1 MSSTNPILWGEGL
14 FLRPQHF
21 QQHALAFENA
31 LAQSQRLIR
40 GNPWGLRQI
49 SIDADALRGG
59 ILRIDTLELV
69 FRDGALVNAPA
80 NNPLPLT
87 RNLND
92 IAQIGNQTV
101 VHACLPALN
110 PYGGN
115 SAASENRGS
124 KNGDGTRPSRY
135 LAANS
140 SVRDLYTEALEA
152 EVTTLQANVRL
163 MVDEE
168 NRDGHL
174 CVAIARIARNAN
186 GAWEADPS
194 FIPPLV
200 EIAANPHLAM
210 LIRRLLDILQVKSR
224 ALAARH
230 REKVK
235 SVVEYG
241 TSDIASFW
249 LLHTVNRN
257 FPLLNHFSA
266 NPTPPEELYA
276 LLAQMAG
283 ELLTFSSELTLT
295 DIPLYAHE
303 NLTAVFA
310 RLDTLIR
317 ELLETVVSNRYAV
330 IPLVNTKPSFFVGR
344 LESERLVENVDYY
357 LSVASE
363 LPTTKVLDMVPLK
376 LKAGSPDDVEKILN
390 SALPGVRLVHAAQT
404 PSALPVRV
412 GNHYFVLEPQGQIF
426 DRMRG
431 ARSICIYVPQA
442 LLELKLELYA
452 VFH

>member
-21 QQHALAFENA
+21 QQQALAFENA

-49 SIDADALRGG
+49 SVDADALRGG
-59 ILRIDTLELV
+59 ILRINTLELA
-69 FRDGALVNAPA
+69 FPDGTLVTAPA
-80 NNPLPLT
+80 DNPLPLT

-92 IAQIGNQTV
+92 IAQIGSQTV
-101 VHACLPALN
+101 IYACLPALN

-115 SAASENRGS
+115 STSGN
-124 KNGDGTRPSRY
+124 KDGDGTRPSRY
-135 LAANS
+135 LSANS

-152 EVTTLQANVRL
+152 EVATLQANVRL

-186 GAWEADPS
+186 GAWEADPT

-210 LIRRLLDILQVKSR
+210 LIRRLLDILLVKSR

-266 NPTPPEELYA
+266 SPTPPEDLYA

-283 ELLTFSSELTLT
+283 ELLTFSSELTLA

-303 NLTAVFA
+303 NLTAVFT

-330 IPLVNTKPSFFVGR
+330 IPLINTKPSFFVGR

-357 LSVASE
+357 LSVSSE

-431 ARSICIYVPQA
+431 SRSICIYVPQA
-442 LLELKLELYA
+442 LLELKLELFA

>member
-21 QQHALAFENA
+21 QQQALAFENA
-31 LAQSQRLIR
+31 LAQNQRLIR
-40 GNPWGLRQI
+40 GNPWGLRHI
-49 SIDADALRGG
+49 SVDADALRGG
-59 ILRIDTLELV
+59 ILRINTLELA
-69 FRDGALVNAPA
+69 FPDGTLVTAPA
-80 NNPLPLT
+80 DNPLPLT

-92 IAQIGNQTV
+92 IAQIGSQTV
-101 VHACLPALN
+101 IYACLPALN

-115 SAASENRGS
+115 STSGN
-124 KNGDGTRPSRY
+124 KDGDGTRPSRY
-135 LAANS
+135 LSANS

-152 EVTTLQANVRL
+152 EVATLQANVRL

-186 GAWEADPS
+186 GAWEADPT

-210 LIRRLLDILQVKSR
+210 LIRRLLDILLVKSR

-257 FPLLNHFSA
+257 FPLLNHFSVS
-266 NPTPPEELYA
+266 PTPPEDLYA

-283 ELLTFSSELTLT
+283 ELLTFSSELTLA

-303 NLTAVFA
+303 NLTAVFT

-330 IPLVNTKPSFFVGR
+330 IPLINTKPSFFVGR

-357 LSVASE
+357 LSVSSE

-431 ARSICIYVPQA
+431 SRSICIYVPQA
-442 LLELKLELYA
+442 LLELKLELFA

>member
-21 QQHALAFENA
+21 QQQALAFENA
-31 LAQSQRLIR
+31 LAQNQRLIR

-49 SIDADALRGG
+49 SVDADALRGG
-59 ILRIDTLELV
+59 ILRINTLELA
-69 FRDGALVNAPA
+69 FPDGTLVNAPA
-80 NNPLPLT
+80 DNPLPLT

-92 IAQIGNQTV
+92 IAQIGSQTV
-101 VHACLPALN
+101 IYACLPALN

-115 SAASENRGS
+115 STSGN
-124 KNGDGTRPSRY
+124 KDGDGTRPSRY
-135 LAANS
+135 LSANS

-152 EVTTLQANVRL
+152 EVATLQANVRL

-186 GAWEADPS
+186 GAWEADPT

-210 LIRRLLDILQVKSR
+210 LIRRLLDILLVKSR

-266 NPTPPEELYA
+266 SPTPPEDLYA

-283 ELLTFSSELTLT
+283 ELLTFSSELTLA

-303 NLTAVFA
+303 NLTAVFT

-330 IPLVNTKPSFFVGR
+330 IPLINTKPSFFVGR

-357 LSVASE
+357 LSVSSE

-431 ARSICIYVPQA
+431 SRSICIYVPQA
-442 LLELKLELYA
+442 LLELKLELFA